1 MPHVGID
8 GAGEKSNCGSLFFYE
23 CSCGL
28 ENSISNKTLLDPI
41 SHYNGSMCAKSLQ
54 SCLTLC
60 DPVHCSPPASSVHGI
75 LQARILEWVAGPS
88 SRASSWSRNR
98 TRVSCILWIAGRVF
112 TAESPGK
119 PSDIHIF
126 LYVPPHRALNLAG
139 EKREGIIL

>member
-60 DPVHCSPPASSVHGI
+60 DPVHCSPPASSIHGI
-75 LQARILEWVAGPS
+75 FQARILEWVAISFSRGPS
-88 SRASSWSRNR
+88 WPRDRTPVSHTEADALLSEPPGNPITVESWDLSLEFL
-98 TRVSCILWIAGRVF
+98 CH
-112 TAESPGK
+112 
-119 PSDIHIF
+119 DHIF
-126 LYVPPHRALNLAG
+126 PLN
-139 EKREGIIL
+139 ILFGCFSN